1 MHEVLLDTFSTNLV
15 WWRPVLRVR
24 AKLSCA
30 PASGAGDARAQMS
43 AHPIYTQAGM
53 IIDDEI
59 NVLLVNP
66 LPPNVRLHAVIDA
79 CHSGTAMDLEYR

>member
-1 MHEVLLDTFSTNLV
+1 MLEM
-15 WWRPVLRVR
+15 
-24 AKLSCA
+24 
-30 PASGAGDARAQMS
+30 PACKGELN

>member
-1 MHEVLLDTFSTNLV
+1 M
-15 WWRPVLRVR
+15 
-24 AKLSCA
+24 K
-30 PASGAGDARAQMS
+30 
-43 AHPIYTQAGM
+43 AHPISTQAGM

>member
-1 MHEVLLDTFSTNLV
+1 MTTSHVCKGEAVSCTCV
-15 WWRPVLRVR
+15 RRWRRPR
-24 AKLSCA
+24 ARELN
-30 PASGAGDARAQMS
+30 
-43 AHPIYTQAGM
+43 AHPISTQAGM